1 MACPFFM
8 PMRVLDQGAWTN
20 PPRLPLGE
28 PYYGTCVAR
37 PADLFSAAEAVQRE
51 LCNCGYA
58 RGQCDRF
65 PEDSAADA
73 VRFSVKAD
81 SGGRVRLVYVV
92 EKDHAP
98 LEHGELEYDA
108 AAKRPV
114 TGHTSELLEAQAR
127 AFAESY
133 LRRKVTF

>member
-1 MACPFFM
+1 VACPFFM
-8 PMRVLDQGAWTN
+8 PTRTLDRDIWIN

-37 PADLFSAAEAVQRE
+37 PSELYSAPETVQRDF
-51 LCNCGYA
+51 CNCGYA
-58 RGQCDRF
+58 RGECGRF

-73 VRFSVKAD
+73 VRFSIKGD
-81 SGGRVRLVYVV
+81 SGGRLRLVYVV

-98 LEHGELEYDA
+98 VEHGEMEYDGVR
-108 AAKRPV
+108 KELV
-114 TGHTSELLEAQAR
+114 NGNMSELLKAQAR

-133 LRRKVTF
+133 VRRRV

>member
-1 MACPFFM
+1 MACPFFLPVRM
-8 PMRVLDQGAWTN
+8 LDRGAWTN

-37 PADLFSAAEAVQRE
+37 PSDPFSAPETVQRE

-58 RGQCDRF
+58 RGLCDRF

-73 VRFSVKAD
+73 VRFSAR
-81 SGGRVRLVYVV
+81 SEAEGRVRLVYIV

-98 LEHGELEYDA
+98 LEHGELEYDGA
-108 AAKRPV
+108 V
-114 TGHTSELLEAQAR
+114 IGHGSELLHAQAR

-133 LRRKVTF
+133 LRRRV

>member
-1 MACPFFM
+1 MACPFFV
-8 PMRVLDQGAWTN
+8 PMRVLDQGGWIN
-20 PPRLPLGE
+20 PPRMPLVE
-28 PYYGTCVAR
+28 PYYGRCVAR
-37 PADLFSAAEAVQRE
+37 PADPFSAPETVQRE

-65 PEDSAADA
+65 PEFSAADA

-81 SGGRVRLVYVV
+81 RGGLLRLVYVM

-98 LEHGELEYDA
+98 VEHGELEYDGG
-108 AAKRPV
+108 V
-114 TGHTSELLEAQAR
+114 SGHTSELLQAQAR

-133 LRRKVTF
+133 LRRRMVR